1 MRKAI
6 VPDAHLFEASMRD
19 VKPLKAKRRARAV
32 PKPAPVVAAPVAE
45 KPILYTAKAPR
56 GLPPSPKPAAAPKPQ
71 APGLD
76 GSTERKLT
84 RGLLEIDATI
94 DLHGMTQAQA
104 HSTLDRFIGRHV
116 NQASRVLLVVTGK
129 GKVGAQ
135 GEGGVLKRQMPE
147 WLMAG
152 PYASRILRIVT
163 AARGHGGG
171 GAFYVLL
178 RRKR

>member
-32 PKPAPVVAAPVAE
+32 PKPEPVIAPVVE
-45 KPILYTAKAPR
+45 KPILYTARSPR
-56 GLPPSPKPAAAPKPQ
+56 GLPLSPKPVAAPKPQ

-84 RGLLEIDATI
+84 RGLLEIDASI

-104 HSTLDRFIGRHV
+104 HSTLDRFVGRHV

-129 GKVGAQ
+129 GKG
-135 GEGGVLKRQMPE
+135 GDGVLKRQMPE

>member
-56 GLPPSPKPAAAPKPQ
+56 GLPPVSKPAAAPKPQ

-129 GKVGAQ
+129 GKG
-135 GEGGVLKRQMPE
+135 GDGVLKRQMPE

-152 PYASRILRIVT
+152 PHASRILRIVT

>member
-32 PKPAPVVAAPVAE
+32 PKPAQVITPVVE
-45 KPILYTAKAPR
+45 KPIIYTAKSPR

-84 RGLLEIDATI
+84 RGLLEIDASI

-104 HSTLDRFIGRHV
+104 HTTLDRFVGRHV

-129 GKVGAQ
+129 GKG
-135 GEGGVLKRQMPE
+135 GDGVLKRLMPE

>member
-32 PKPAPVVAAPVAE
+32 PKPAQVITPVVE
-45 KPILYTAKAPR
+45 KPIIYTAKSPR

-84 RGLLEIDATI
+84 RGLLEIDASI
-94 DLHGMTQAQA
+94 DLHGMTQVQA
-104 HSTLDRFIGRHV
+104 HTTLDRFVGRHV

-129 GKVGAQ
+129 GKG
-135 GEGGVLKRQMPE
+135 GDGVLKRLMPE

>member
-19 VKPLKAKRRARAV
+19 VKPLKGKRRARAV
-32 PKPAPVVAAPVAE
+32 PKPAPAVVE
-45 KPILYTAKAPR
+45 KPIVYTARSPR
-56 GLPPSPKPAAAPKPQ
+56 GLPPSPKPAAASKPQ
-71 APGLD
+71 VPGLD

-104 HSTLDRFIGRHV
+104 HTTLDRFVGRHV

-129 GKVGAQ
+129 GKG
-135 GEGGVLKRQMPE
+135 GDGVLKRQMPE

>member
-19 VKPLKAKRRARAV
+19 VKPLKGKRRARAV
-32 PKPAPVVAAPVAE
+32 PKPTPAVAAVAE
-45 KPILYTAKAPR
+45 KPIVYTARSPR
-56 GLPPSPKPAAAPKPQ
+56 GLPPAPKAAAASKPQ

-104 HSTLDRFIGRHV
+104 HTTLDRFVGRHV

-129 GKVGAQ
+129 GKG
-135 GEGGVLKRQMPE
+135 GDGVLKRQMPE

-163 AARGHGGG
+163 AARGHGGA

>member
-19 VKPLKAKRRARAV
+19 VKPLKVKRRARAV
-32 PKPAPVVAAPVAE
+32 PKPALAVAPVVE
-45 KPILYTAKAPR
+45 KPILYTARSPR
-56 GLPPSPKPAAAPKPQ
+56 GLPLSPKPAAAPKPQ

-84 RGLLEIDATI
+84 RGLLEIDASI

-104 HSTLDRFIGRHV
+104 HSTLDRFVGRHV

-129 GKVGAQ
+129 GKG
-135 GEGGVLKRQMPE
+135 GDGVLKRQMPE

>member
-32 PKPAPVVAAPVAE
+32 PKPAQVITPVVE
-45 KPILYTAKAPR
+45 KPILYTAKSPR
-56 GLPPSPKPAAAPKPQ
+56 GLPPSPKPAAVPKPQ
-71 APGLD
+71 SPGLD

-84 RGLLEIDATI
+84 RGLLEIDASI

-104 HSTLDRFIGRHV
+104 HTTLDRFVGRHV

-129 GKVGAQ
+129 GKG
-135 GEGGVLKRQMPE
+135 GDGVLKRLMPE

>member
-19 VKPLKAKRRARAV
+19 VKPLRGKRRARAV
-32 PKPAPVVAAPVAE
+32 PKSAPVIAPVVE

-56 GLPPSPKPAAAPKPQ
+56 GLPSSPKLAAAPKPQ

-104 HSTLDRFIGRHV
+104 HTTLDRFVGRHV

-129 GKVGAQ
+129 GKG
-135 GEGGVLKRQMPE
+135 GDGVLKRQMPE